1 MRALLDVTGEA
12 LGSIRAHGFRSALTT
27 LGIVIGVAAVIA
39 VVSVMS
45 GLSRS
50 ITQKFSGLGGD
61 SLTVRSHTPLELS
74 MQGRRNR
81 LTLRDYEFIVQH
93 VDEIRDVSP
102 MFMAVSDFGAD
113 VAVRGKKTFT
123 RILATT
129 EGYQDAMQLFP
140 RVGRFITGHDNR
152 SRRRICVIGE
162 KVRDALE
169 LPHDPTGQFITIAD
183 EPFLIVGVMEP
194 RGEIFGFS
202 QDDFVLIPFKTG
214 LAIGDQVEPDVSIT
228 LKVDSIDR
236 VEQAAERITAL
247 LRQLHRL
254 KPGQA
259 NDFKVQTSEELNESF
274 SEIVRMTGIVLAAMV
289 SVSLLVGGIGIMNIM
304 LVSVTERT
312 REIGSA
318 KALGATPSRIMQ
330 QFLLE
335 AALLSLAGGV
345 VGVVLGYAIGFLV
358 SSVLPGIGSAVVP
371 WWAVGLSFA
380 FATAVGLV
388 FGLLPAAKAA
398 RMDPITALRHE

>member
-1 MRALLDVTGEA
+1 MRALLDVAGSA
-12 LGSIRAHGFRSALTT
+12 LGSIRAHGFRSLLTT

-61 SLTVRSHTPLELS
+61 SLTVRSYTPLELS

-81 LTLRDYEFIVQH
+81 LSLRDYEFIVEH
-93 VDEIRDVSP
+93 IDDIRDVSP
-102 MFMAVSDFGAD
+102 MFMAVSDFGTD
-113 VAVRGKKTFT
+113 VAVRGNKTFT

-129 EGYQDAMQLFP
+129 EGYQDARQLFP
-140 RVGRFITGHDNR
+140 RVGRFITDHDNR
-152 SRRRICVIGE
+152 SRRRVCVIGE

-169 LPHDPTGQFITIAD
+169 LPRDPVGQFINIAG

-214 LAIGDQVEPDVSIT
+214 IALGDGSEPDVSVT
-228 LKVDSIDR
+228 LKVDSLEGVD
-236 VEQAAERITAL
+236 QAAERITGL

-254 KPGQA
+254 KPGEP
-259 NDFKVQTSEELNESF
+259 NDFKVQTAAELNESF
-274 SEIVRMTGIVLAAMV
+274 SEIVRMTGVVLAAMV

-312 REIGSA
+312 REIGIA
-318 KALGATPSRIMQ
+318 KALGATPGRIMQ

-335 AALLSLAGGV
+335 AALLSFAGGA
-345 VGVVLGYAIGFLV
+345 VGVAIGYAIGFVV
-358 SSVLPGIGSAVVP
+358 STILPGVGAAVVP

-380 FATAVGLV
+380 FSTAVGLV

-398 RMDPITALRHE
+398 RMDPITALRYE

>member
-1 MRALLDVTGEA
+1 MRALLDVAAEA
-12 LGSIRAHGFRSALTT
+12 VGSIRAHGFRSILTT

-61 SLTVRSHTPLELS
+61 SLTVRSYTPLELS

-81 LTLRDYEFIVQH
+81 LSLRDYEFIVQH

-129 EGYQDAMQLFP
+129 EGYQDARQLFP

-162 KVRDALE
+162 KVRDALD
-169 LPHDPTGQFITIAD
+169 LPHDPTGRFITIAG
-183 EPFLIVGVMEP
+183 EPFLVVGVMEP

-214 LAIGDQVEPDVSIT
+214 LAIGDLAEPDVSIT
-228 LKVDSIDR
+228 LKVDSLDR

-259 NDFKVQTSEELNESF
+259 NDFKVQTAEELNESF
-274 SEIVRMTGIVLAAMV
+274 SEIVQMTGVVLAAMV

-312 REIGSA
+312 REIGIA
-318 KALGATPSRIMQ
+318 KALGATPARIMQ

-345 VGVVLGYAIGFLV
+345 VGVVLGYAIGLLV
-358 SSVLPGIGSAVVP
+358 SSVLPGVGSAVVP

-380 FATAVGLV
+380 FATVVGLV